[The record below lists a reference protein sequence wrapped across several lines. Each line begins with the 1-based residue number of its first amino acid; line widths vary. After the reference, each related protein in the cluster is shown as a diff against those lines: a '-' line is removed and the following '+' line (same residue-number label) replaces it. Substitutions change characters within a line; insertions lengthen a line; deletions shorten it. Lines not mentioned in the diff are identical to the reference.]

1 MEGRELLSAS
11 AWQGGGW
18 AQLGVGLAAGCLLQ
32 RCLLAPSPGPTE
44 VTDKSPRPIAQSIS
58 DLVGNTPMV
67 RLARLE
73 RRHNLVGKCEFMSVY
88 SLKDRP
94 VKQIIAEAE
103 ATGKLQPGGTLI
115 ETTSGNTGM
124 AVASQAA
131 AKGFKAILCM
141 CEIQSEERRAILRAL
156 GADLRLS
163 PRDLVW
169 SCTCHA
175 RLPSARLCWGSDNC
189 WYVS

>member
-1 MEGRELLSAS
+1 MSGFID
-11 AWQGGGW
+11 
-18 AQLGVGLAAGCLLQ
+18 VGHVAALAIGALVVHCSRSSSSSSSGSGST
-32 RCLLAPSPGPTE
+32 ATA
-44 VTDKSPRPIAQSIS
+44 DDPRPRPVAQSVS
-58 DLVGNTPMV
+58 DLVGDTPML
-67 RLARLE
+67 RLSNVAPE
-73 RRHNLVGKCEFMSVY
+73 HNVVGKCEFMSPY

-103 ATGKLQPGGTLI
+103 AAGTLTAGGTLI

-131 AKGFKAILCM
+131 AKGYKCILCM

-163 PRDLVW
+163 PRDEGTKGAKKMMVRMIFMQ
-169 SCTCHA
+169 SHRA
-175 RLPSARLCWGSDNC
+175 R
-189 WYVS
+189 

>member
-1 MEGRELLSAS
+1 MSGFID
-11 AWQGGGW
+11 
-18 AQLGVGLAAGCLLQ
+18 VGHVAALAIGALVVHCSRSSSGSGST
-32 RCLLAPSPGPTE
+32 ATA
-44 VTDKSPRPIAQSIS
+44 DDPRPRPVAQSVS
-58 DLVGNTPMV
+58 DLVGDTPML
-67 RLARLE
+67 RLSNVAPE
-73 RRHNLVGKCEFMSVY
+73 HNVVGKCEFMSPY

-103 ATGKLQPGGTLI
+103 AAGTLTAGGTLI

-131 AKGFKAILCM
+131 AKGYKCILCM

-163 PRDLVW
+163 PRDEGTKGAKKMMVRMI
-169 SCTCHA
+169 SCRATA
-175 RLPSARLCWGSDNC
+175 RASCISAPLRVPYD
-189 WYVS
+189 

>member
-1 MEGRELLSAS
+1 MSGFVDGLDVGHAVALAVGALLVRCYGGACTRPRERAR
-11 AWQGGGW
+11 A
-18 AQLGVGLAAGCLLQ
+18 
-32 RCLLAPSPGPTE
+32 
-44 VTDKSPRPIAQSIS
+44 PIATSIS
-58 DLVGNTPMV
+58 DLVGNTPML
-67 RLARLE
+67 RLGNTAPE
-73 RRHNLVGKCEFMSVY
+73 YNIIGKCEFMSVY

-103 ATGKLQPGGTLI
+103 EAGTLMQGGTLI

-131 AKGFKAILCM
+131 AKGYKCILCM

-163 PRDLVW
+163 PRDEGTKGAKKMMVRMIFTLFLSIVYC
-169 SCTCHA
+169 SEGQ
-175 RLPSARLCWGSDNC
+175 L
-189 WYVS
+189 